1 MIRLYVDLDAA
12 LAQTL
17 HIKENIFRIFE
28 KRPAR
33 LLAVKYIPMADS
45 QLLILDKAQIQ
56 QKINRIAYQILED
69 NLQEKEIVLAGIWDR
84 GYKLALRLQRV
95 LQEISELKVTLL
107 RVDLERQSS
116 KLISSTD
123 LDDSK
128 WKNKVIILVDDVLNS
143 GKTLAYGLGV
153 FLNTPH
159 KKIRT
164 VVLVDRSHKIF
175 PIATDFVGL
184 QMATVLK
191 EHVEVIMDV
200 PGREDC
206 VYLS

>member
-1 MIRLYVDLDAA
+1 
-12 LAQTL
+12 
-17 HIKENIFRIFE
+17 
-28 KRPAR
+28 
-33 LLAVKYIPMADS
+33 MADS
-45 QLLILDKAQIQ
+45 QLLILDKTQIQ
-56 QKINRIAYQILED
+56 QKINRIAYQLLED
-69 NLQEKEIVLAGIWDR
+69 NLEEEEIILAGIWDR
-84 GYKLALRLQRV
+84 GYKLAIRLKAV
-95 LQEISELKVTLL
+95 LEEISSLQVTLL

-116 KLISSTD
+116 SLVSKTD
-123 LDDSK
+123 LAEDS
-128 WKNKVIILVDDVLNS
+128 WRNKVIILVDDVLNS

-175 PIATDFVGL
+175 PLATDFVGL

-191 EHVEVIMDV
+191 EHVDVVMDV
-200 PGREDC
+200 PGVEDS

>member
-1 MIRLYVDLDAA
+1 MPQNQV
-12 LAQTL
+12 
-17 HIKENIFRIFE
+17 
-28 KRPAR
+28 
-33 LLAVKYIPMADS
+33 
-45 QLLILDKAQIQ
+45 LILDQQQIQ

-69 NLQEKEIVLAGIWDR
+69 NLDEKELVIAGIWDR
-84 GYKLALRLQRV
+84 GYKLALRLQKV
-95 LQEISELKVTLL
+95 LLEIADFKITLL
-107 RVDLERQSS
+107 RVDLEKQSS
-116 KLISSTD
+116 KLIAKTD
-123 LDDSK
+123 LPESN

-184 QMATVLK
+184 ELATILK
-191 EHVEVIMDV
+191 EHVDVVMDV
-200 PGREDC
+200 EGEEDR

>member
-1 MIRLYVDLDAA
+1 MDESHVLV
-12 LAQTL
+12 
-17 HIKENIFRIFE
+17 
-28 KRPAR
+28 
-33 LLAVKYIPMADS
+33 
-45 QLLILDKAQIQ
+45 LDKNQIA

-69 NLQEKEIVLAGIWDR
+69 NLDEKEIVLAGIWDR
-84 GYKLALRLQRV
+84 GYKLAIRLKSV
-95 LQEISELKVTLL
+95 LEQIADFEVTLL
-107 RVDLERQSS
+107 RVDLEKLNS
-116 KLISSTD
+116 KLHAKTD
-123 LDDSK
+123 LNESS
-128 WKNKVIILVDDVLNS
+128 WKGKVIILVDDVLNS

-184 QMATVLK
+184 QLATILK
-191 EHVEVIMDV
+191 EHVDV
-200 PGREDC
+200 VLDVEGEEDR

>member
-1 MIRLYVDLDAA
+1 
-12 LAQTL
+12 
-17 HIKENIFRIFE
+17 
-28 KRPAR
+28 
-33 LLAVKYIPMADS
+33 MAES
-45 QLLILDKAQIQ
+45 QLLILDKTQIQ
-56 QKINRIAYQILED
+56 QKINRIAYQLLED
-69 NLQEKEIVLAGIWDR
+69 NLEEKEIVLAGIWDR
-84 GYKLALRLQRV
+84 GYKLAIRLKAV
-95 LQEISELKVTLL
+95 LDEISEFKVTLL

-116 KLISSTD
+116 RLVAKTD
-123 LDDSK
+123 LDEAK

-191 EHVEVIMDV
+191 EHVDVVMDV
-200 PGREDC
+200 PGVEDS

>member
-1 MIRLYVDLDAA
+1 
-12 LAQTL
+12 
-17 HIKENIFRIFE
+17 
-28 KRPAR
+28 
-33 LLAVKYIPMADS
+33 MAGS
-45 QLLILDKAQIQ
+45 QLLILDKKQIQ

-69 NLQEKEIVLAGIWDR
+69 NITEKEIVLAGIWDR
-84 GYKLALRLQRV
+84 GYKLAVRLKKV
-95 LQEISELKVTLL
+95 LAKISDLKIVMLKIE
-107 RVDLERQSS
+107 LERKSS
-116 KLISSTD
+116 RLIANTD
-123 LDDSK
+123 LDESH
-128 WKNKVIILVDDVLNS
+128 WKNKVVILVDDVLNS

-184 QMATVLK
+184 QMSTVLK
-191 EHVEVIMDV
+191 EHVDVVMDV
-200 PGREDC
+200 EGEEDR

>member
-1 MIRLYVDLDAA
+1 M
-12 LAQTL
+12 
-17 HIKENIFRIFE
+17 
-28 KRPAR
+28 
-33 LLAVKYIPMADS
+33 S
-45 QLLILDKAQIQ
+45 QNQVLILDKDQIQ

-69 NLQEKEIVLAGIWDR
+69 NFGEKSLVIAGVWER
-84 GYKLALRLQRV
+84 GYKLALRLQKV
-95 LQEISELKVTLL
+95 LAEISDFKITLL
-107 RVDLERQSS
+107 RVDLEKESR
-116 KLISSTD
+116 KLVAKTD
-123 LDDSK
+123 LPESH
-128 WKNKVIILVDDVLNS
+128 WKNEVIILVDDVLNS

-184 QMATVLK
+184 ALSTVLK
-191 EHVEVIMDV
+191 EHVDVIMDV
-200 PGREDC
+200 EGEEDR

>member
-1 MIRLYVDLDAA
+1 M
-12 LAQTL
+12 
-17 HIKENIFRIFE
+17 
-28 KRPAR
+28 
-33 LLAVKYIPMADS
+33 
-45 QLLILDKAQIQ
+45 
-56 QKINRIAYQILED
+56 ED
-69 NLQEKEIVLAGIWDR
+69 NLDEKEIVLAGIWDR
-84 GYKLALRLQRV
+84 GYKLALRLQLV
-95 LQEISELKVTLL
+95 LQEIADFKVTML
-107 RVDLERQSS
+107 RIDLEKQNS
-116 KLISSTD
+116 KLIAKTD
-123 LDDSK
+123 MPESE

-184 QMATVLK
+184 ELSTILK
-191 EHVEVIMDV
+191 EHVDV
-200 PGREDC
+200 VMNVEGEEDR

>member
-1 MIRLYVDLDAA
+1 
-12 LAQTL
+12 
-17 HIKENIFRIFE
+17 
-28 KRPAR
+28 
-33 LLAVKYIPMADS
+33 MAGS
-45 QLLILDKAQIQ
+45 QLLILDEKQIQ

-69 NLQEKEIVLAGIWDR
+69 NLTEKEIVLAGIWDR
-84 GYKLALRLQRV
+84 GYKLALRLKEV
-95 LQEISELKVTLL
+95 LSKISELKITMLKIELDRQNSKLVANT
-107 RVDLERQSS
+107 DLEE
-116 KLISSTD
+116 TH
-123 LDDSK
+123 

-175 PIATDFVGL
+175 PIATDYVGL
-184 QMATVLK
+184 QIATVLK
-191 EHVEVIMDV
+191 EHVDVIMDV
-200 PGREDC
+200 EGEDDR

>member
-1 MIRLYVDLDAA
+1 MLKIELD
-12 LAQTL
+12 
-17 HIKENIFRIFE
+17 
-28 KRPAR
+28 
-33 LLAVKYIPMADS
+33 
-45 QLLILDKAQIQ
+45 
-56 QKINRIAYQILED
+56 
-69 NLQEKEIVLAGIWDR
+69 
-84 GYKLALRLQRV
+84 
-95 LQEISELKVTLL
+95 
-107 RVDLERQSS
+107 RQNS
-116 KLISSTD
+116 KLVANTD
-123 LDDSK
+123 LDEVH

-184 QMATVLK
+184 ELATVLK
-191 EHVEVIMDV
+191 EHVDVVMDV
-200 PGREDC
+200 DGEEDR

>member
-1 MIRLYVDLDAA
+1 MQEVLVLNK
-12 LAQTL
+12 Q
-17 HIKENIFRIFE
+17 
-28 KRPAR
+28 
-33 LLAVKYIPMADS
+33 
-45 QLLILDKAQIQ
+45 QID

-69 NLQEKEIVLAGIWDR
+69 NLEEKEIVLAGIWDR
-84 GYKLALRLQRV
+84 GYKLALRLQIV
-95 LQEISELKVTLL
+95 LQEIAPFKITML
-107 RVDLERQSS
+107 RVDLEKQST
-116 KLISSTD
+116 KLIAKTD
-123 LDDSK
+123 SPESE

-184 QMATVLK
+184 ELSTILK
-191 EHVEVIMDV
+191 EHVDVVMDV
-200 PGREDC
+200 EGEEDR
-206 VYLS
+206 VFLS

>member
-1 MIRLYVDLDAA
+1 
-12 LAQTL
+12 
-17 HIKENIFRIFE
+17 
-28 KRPAR
+28 
-33 LLAVKYIPMADS
+33 MAES
-45 QLLILDKAQIQ
+45 QLLILDKKQIQ

-69 NLQEKEIVLAGIWDR
+69 NLEEKEIVLAGIWDR
-84 GYKLALRLQRV
+84 GYKIGLRLKKV
-95 LQEISELKVTLL
+95 LSKISELKITMLKI
-107 RVDLERQSS
+107 DLDRLNT
-116 KLISSTD
+116 KLVAKTD
-123 LDDSK
+123 LDEAH
-128 WKNKVIILVDDVLNS
+128 WKNKVVILVDDVLNS

-184 QMATVLK
+184 QMSTVLK
-191 EHVEVIMDV
+191 EHVDVVIDV
-200 PGREDC
+200 EGEEDR

>member
-1 MIRLYVDLDAA
+1 MP
-12 LAQTL
+12 
-17 HIKENIFRIFE
+17 ENQVI
-28 KRPAR
+28 
-33 LLAVKYIPMADS
+33 LLN
-45 QLLILDKAQIQ
+45 QQQIV

-69 NLQEKEIVLAGIWDR
+69 NLDEKEIVLAGIWDR
-84 GYKLALRLQRV
+84 GYKFAVRLEKVLAK
-95 LQEISELKVTLL
+95 IADFKVTIL
-107 RVDLERQSS
+107 RIDIEKQNS
-116 KLISSTD
+116 KLIAKTD
-123 LDDSK
+123 LSENE

-164 VVLVDRSHKIF
+164 AVLVDRSHKIF

-184 QMATVLK
+184 QLATILK
-191 EHVEVIMDV
+191 EHVDV
-200 PGREDC
+200 VLDIEGEEDR

>member
-1 MIRLYVDLDAA
+1 
-12 LAQTL
+12 
-17 HIKENIFRIFE
+17 
-28 KRPAR
+28 
-33 LLAVKYIPMADS
+33 MADS
-45 QLLILDKAQIQ
+45 QLVVLDKIQIQ

-69 NLQEKEIVLAGIWDR
+69 NLNEKEIVLAGIWDT
-84 GYKLALRLQRV
+84 GYKLALRLRDV
-95 LQEISELKVTLL
+95 LVKISELKVLIL
-107 RVDLERQSS
+107 RIDLEKNNSR
-116 KLISSTD
+116 LVASTD
-123 LDDSK
+123 LDETK
-128 WKNKVIILVDDVLNS
+128 WKNKVVILVDDVLNS

-191 EHVEVIMDV
+191 EHVDV
-200 PGREDC
+200 VLDVDGQEDC

>member
-1 MIRLYVDLDAA
+1 MPETQV
-12 LAQTL
+12 
-17 HIKENIFRIFE
+17 
-28 KRPAR
+28 
-33 LLAVKYIPMADS
+33 
-45 QLLILDKAQIQ
+45 LILDQQQIA

-69 NLQEKEIVLAGIWDR
+69 NLDEKEIVLAGIWDR
-84 GYKLALRLQRV
+84 GYKLALRLSAV
-95 LQEISELKVTLL
+95 LKEIASFKVTLL
-107 RVDLERQSS
+107 RVDLEKQSS
-116 KLISSTD
+116 KLVAKTD
-123 LDDSK
+123 LDEGQ

-184 QMATVLK
+184 ELSTILK
-191 EHVEVIMDV
+191 EHVDVVMDV
-200 PGREDC
+200 EGEEDR

>member
-1 MIRLYVDLDAA
+1 MP
-12 LAQTL
+12 
-17 HIKENIFRIFE
+17 ENQ
-28 KRPAR
+28 
-33 LLAVKYIPMADS
+33 V
-45 QLLILDKAQIQ
+45 LILDKQQIA

-69 NLQEKEIVLAGIWDR
+69 NLGEKELVLAGIWDR
-84 GYKLALRLQRV
+84 GYKLALRLQKV
-95 LQEISELKVTLL
+95 LQEISSFRLILL
-107 RVDLERQSS
+107 RVDLEKQSS
-116 KLISSTD
+116 KLVAKTD
-123 LDDSK
+123 LPESE
-128 WKNKVIILVDDVLNS
+128 WKNKVVILVDDVLNS

-184 QMATVLK
+184 ELATILK
-191 EHVEVIMDV
+191 EHVDVVMDV
-200 PGREDC
+200 DGEEDR

>member
-1 MIRLYVDLDAA
+1 MP
-12 LAQTL
+12 
-17 HIKENIFRIFE
+17 E
-28 KRPAR
+28 
-33 LLAVKYIPMADS
+33 S
-45 QLLILDKAQIQ
+45 QLLILNKQQIQ

-69 NLQEKEIVLAGIWDR
+69 NLGEKEIVLAGIWDR
-84 GYKLALRLQRV
+84 GYKLALRLKAV
-95 LQEISELKVTLL
+95 LTDICALKITMLKI
-107 RVDLERQSS
+107 DLDRKNS
-116 KLISSTD
+116 KLVAQTD
-123 LDDSK
+123 LDESL

-153 FLNTPH
+153 FINTPH

-184 QMATVLK
+184 QLATVLK
-191 EHVEVIMDV
+191 EHVDVVMDV
-200 PGREDC
+200 EGEEDK

>member
-1 MIRLYVDLDAA
+1 MP
-12 LAQTL
+12 
-17 HIKENIFRIFE
+17 ENQ
-28 KRPAR
+28 
-33 LLAVKYIPMADS
+33 V
-45 QLLILDKAQIQ
+45 LILDQKQIA

-69 NLQEKEIVLAGIWDR
+69 NLDEKEIVLAGIWDR
-84 GYKLALRLQRV
+84 GYKLALRLSAV
-95 LQEISELKVTLL
+95 LKEIASFKVTLL
-107 RVDLERQSS
+107 RIDLEKQNS
-116 KLISSTD
+116 KLVSKTD
-123 LDDSK
+123 LEESE

-153 FLNTPH
+153 FLDTPH

-184 QMATVLK
+184 ELSTILK
-191 EHVEVIMDV
+191 EHVDVVMDV
-200 PGREDC
+200 EGEEDR

>member
-1 MIRLYVDLDAA
+1 
-12 LAQTL
+12 
-17 HIKENIFRIFE
+17 
-28 KRPAR
+28 
-33 LLAVKYIPMADS
+33 MADS
-45 QLLILDKAQIQ
+45 QLVILDKTQIQ

-69 NLQEKEIVLAGIWDR
+69 NLDEEEIVLAGIWDR
-84 GYKLALRLQRV
+84 GYKLAIRLREV
-95 LQEISELKVTLL
+95 LLKISDFKIVLL
-107 RVDLERQSS
+107 RIDLEKTNSR
-116 KLISSTD
+116 LIASTD
-123 LDDSK
+123 QEESE
-128 WKNKVIILVDDVLNS
+128 WRNKVVILVDDVLSS

-184 QMATVLK
+184 QMSTVLK
-191 EHVEVIMDV
+191 EHVDV
-200 PGREDC
+200 VLDVEGAEDC

>member
-1 MIRLYVDLDAA
+1 
-12 LAQTL
+12 
-17 HIKENIFRIFE
+17 
-28 KRPAR
+28 
-33 LLAVKYIPMADS
+33 MAES
-45 QLLILDKAQIQ
+45 QLLILDKKQIQ

-69 NLQEKEIVLAGIWDR
+69 NLDEKEIVLAGIWDR
-84 GYKLALRLQRV
+84 GYKIGLRLKKV
-95 LQEISELKVTLL
+95 LSKISDLKIIMLKI
-107 RVDLERQSS
+107 DLDRLNS
-116 KLISSTD
+116 KLVAQTD
-123 LDDSK
+123 LDESQ

-191 EHVEVIMDV
+191 EHVDVVIDV
-200 PGREDC
+200 EGEEDR